1 MRNIFTLLLLSPL
14 LTACLGAI
22 DMGPGVDK
30 TSQGFSES
38 MRWLDYPAAAAY
50 LQPDVRGVFLEQFE
64 EDDDLHLVS
73 SSVTS
78 INMHPDGDQADAVY
92 VMEYYRLPSNQ
103 IKKWRW
109 KQQWRLIQGSLAKQ
123 GIWLIENEPPVL
135 PWKQ

>member
-1 MRNIFTLLLLSPL
+1 MRNIFTLLLLAPF
-14 LTACLGAI
+14 LTACVGAM

-38 MRWLDYPAAAAY
+38 MRWLDFPQAATY
-50 LQPDVRGVFLEQFE
+50 LQPEVRGAFLEQFE
-64 EDDDLHLVS
+64 QDDDLHLVS
-73 SSVTS
+73 SRIVS
-78 INMHPDGDQADAVY
+78 INMRPDGEQADAVY
-92 VMEYYRLPSNQ
+92 VMEYYRLPSIQ

-109 KQQWRLIQGSLAKQ
+109 KQQWQRIQGSMPKQ